1 MRSPGLRIG
10 KIRGVPIYLTPGW
23 ALITIV
29 LLVIFTPT
37 VARALG
43 LDLVPAAL
51 VALGIPLL
59 LAASVLAHELAHG
72 LTAQRL
78 GIPVREYVLSLWGG
92 HTSFHDEIGRPG
104 ASALVAAVGPL
115 TNGVLALVFTASA
128 SAVTSPA
135 AALVLSAVA
144 YTNIFVAVFNA
155 VPALPMDGGRLLE
168 ALVWRVSAD
177 RDLGTLVAAR
187 VGQGVAVLVALVSIY
202 LGALR
207 DGQNWFTLIWGL
219 MIASVLWQGAVG
231 AARVATARRAT
242 RDVDLGAWAV
252 PVTVLDQLAPITS
265 LRGVDGGTAVLL
277 AGPDGRPVAWV
288 QPAAVQAVPQD
299 AIATTPLSAVAT
311 ALPPEAL
318 LLTHTGSAAVAQL
331 ARAARAGAR
340 FVVLVG
346 LDGRA
351 LGAVD
356 IVEASRRLPR

>member
-1 MRSPGLRIG
+1 VRKPGVRIG
-10 KIRGVPIYLTPGW
+10 QIRGVPIYLTPGW
-23 ALITIV
+23 ALISVV
-29 LLVIFTPT
+29 LLVMFTPT
-37 VARALG
+37 VSSVLG

-115 TNGVLALVFTASA
+115 TNGVLALAFTAAA
-128 SAVTSPA
+128 SAASSPA
-135 AALVLSAVA
+135 AGLVLSAVA
-144 YTNIFVAVFNA
+144 FTNVFVAVFNA
-155 VPALPMDGGRLLE
+155 IPALPMDGGRLLE
-168 ALVWRVSAD
+168 ALVWRITSD

-187 VGQGVAVLVALVSIY
+187 VGQGVAALVALASVY
-202 LGALR
+202 LGVLR
-207 DGQNWFTLIWGL
+207 GGQNWFTLIWGL
-219 MIASVLWQGAVG
+219 MIASVLWQGAAG

-242 RDVDLGAWAV
+242 RDVDLGAWAL
-252 PVTVLDQLAPITS
+252 PVTVLDQNAPITA
-265 LRGVDGGTAVLL
+265 LKGVDGGTAVLL

-288 QPAAVQAVPQD
+288 QPAAVQAVPRE
-299 AIATTPLSAVAT
+299 AIASTPLSAVA
-311 ALPPEAL
+311 AGLPTEAML
-318 LLTHTGSAAVAQL
+318 MHHQGPAAVAQL

-356 IVEASRRLPR
+356 VVDASRRLPR

>member
-1 MRSPGLRIG
+1 MRKPGLRVG
-10 KIRGVPIYLTPGW
+10 SIRGVPIFLTPGW
-23 ALITIV
+23 ALITAV
-29 LLVIFTPT
+29 LLVMFTPT
-37 VARALG
+37 VARVLG
-43 LDLVPAAL
+43 LELLPAAL
-51 VALGIPLL
+51 VAAGIPLL
-59 LAASVLAHELAHG
+59 LALSVLAHELAHG

-104 ASALVAAVGPL
+104 ASALVAAVGPA
-115 TNGVLALVFTASA
+115 TNGVLAAAFAAGS
-128 SAVTSPA
+128 SAVDSPA

-144 YTNIFVAVFNA
+144 FTNVFVAVFNA
-155 VPALPMDGGRLLE
+155 IPALPMDGGRLLE
-168 ALVWRVSAD
+168 ALVWRLRGD

-187 VGQGVAVLVALVSIY
+187 VGQGVAVAVGLAALY

-207 DGQNWFTLIWGL
+207 GTQNWFTLIWGL
-219 MIASVLWQGAVG
+219 LIASMLWQGAAG

-242 RDVDLGAWAV
+242 RDVDLMAWAV
-252 PVTVLDQLAPITS
+252 PVAVLDQNAPLTA

-277 AGPDGRPVAWV
+277 SGPDGRPVAWV
-288 QPAAVQAVPQD
+288 QPTAVQAVPAD
-299 AIATTPLSAVAT
+299 AIATTPLSAVASG
-311 ALPPEAL
+311 LPAEAL
-318 LLTHTGSAAVAQL
+318 LTTHTGSAAVGQL

-356 IVEASRRLPR
+356 VVDASRRLPR